1 MYDSITDV
9 RGIKVGHYTNLNAAR
24 GCTVVICEEGAVPGV
39 DVRGSSPGT
48 RETDLM
54 RPMNQVD
61 KVHAILLTG
70 GSAFGLAA
78 ACGVVNYLEEH
89 NIGYQTSIGKIPIVP
104 AAVLFDLTIGDPKV
118 RPGVAEGY
126 EACKN
131 ASCEKVE
138 EGCVGAG
145 TGAMVGH
152 LFGPSRATKSGLGTA
167 SEVISGDIVVAAIVA
182 VNAFGDVIDTK
193 NRQVLA
199 GVRKKDGKSF
209 GNTID
214 YLKEGYGNNV
224 NPANHTTIGVVAT
237 NAILTKEQTNKMAQT
252 AHDGMARA
260 INPCHSMLDGDT
272 IFALSLGDKQGNIV
286 TIDAVAAN
294 VMERAIIKAV
304 NSATS
309 LYNIPARHDI
319 VGQ

>member
-1 MYDSITDV
+1 
-9 RGIKVGHYTNLNAAR
+9 
-24 GCTVVICEEGAVPGV
+24 
-39 DVRGSSPGT
+39 
-48 RETDLM
+48 
-54 RPMNQVD
+54 
-61 KVHAILLTG
+61 
-70 GSAFGLAA
+70 
-78 ACGVVNYLEEH
+78 
-89 NIGYQTSIGKIPIVP
+89 
-104 AAVLFDLTIGDPKV
+104 
-118 RPGVAEGY
+118 
-126 EACKN
+126 
-131 ASCEKVE
+131 
-138 EGCVGAG
+138 
-145 TGAMVGH
+145 
-152 LFGPSRATKSGLGTA
+152 
-167 SEVISGDIVVAAIVA
+167 VAAIVA

-199 GVRKKDGKSF
+199 GVRKEDGKTF